1 MIVDRDEDS
10 SDGTD
15 LIDPKRIV
23 ADGYDIIGDRYARQA
38 IESAAED
45 RERYTSMLLER
56 LPAGAG
62 ILDLGCGAGLPT
74 TARLAQRFD
83 VTGVDIS
90 PRQVQRARRNVPN
103 ARFVCADMAD
113 VELPPSSFHAVVA
126 FYSILHLPRDEHAAL
141 LRSIAGWLRPG
152 GLIVAAMTDGGG
164 AADHAYE
171 EDWMGA
177 PMYWSGFDGDI
188 NKRLVEEAGLGIIS
202 AEVLTDDPDDR
213 FIWIVAEKPI

>member
-1 MIVDRDEDS
+1 M
-10 SDGTD
+10 
-15 LIDPKRIV
+15 IDPKRII

-38 IESAAED
+38 VESAAED
-45 RERYTSMLLER
+45 RERYTTMLLER

-74 TARLAQRFD
+74 TARLAERFD

-103 ARFVCADMAD
+103 ARFVHGDMAE
-113 VELPPSSFHAVVA
+113 VEFPSGSFDGVVA
-126 FYSILHLPRDEHAAL
+126 FYSIIHLPRDEHAAL

-152 GLIVAAMTDGGG
+152 VLIVAAMTVGGG
-164 AADHAYE
+164 AAEHAYE

-177 PMYWSGFDGDI
+177 PMYWSGFDGHT
-188 NKRLVEEAGLGIIS
+188 NKRLVDEAGLGIIS
-202 AEVLTDDPDDR
+202 AEELTDDPDDR
-213 FIWIVAEKPI
+213 FIWIVAEKPH